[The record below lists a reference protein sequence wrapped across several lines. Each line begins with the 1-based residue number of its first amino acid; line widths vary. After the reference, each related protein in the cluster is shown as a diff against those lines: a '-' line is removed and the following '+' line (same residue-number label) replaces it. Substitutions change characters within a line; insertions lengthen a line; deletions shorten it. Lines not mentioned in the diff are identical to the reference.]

1 MMTLFFSFFIP
12 SCPNFA
18 ISFDGA
24 WRLMH
29 PQFGGFL
36 PGICRFGLQIRFR
49 HQTIAAAHSYYY
61 FRCYT
66 NALIKPI
73 ISLTGLQLPKSSER
87 M

>member
-1 MMTLFFSFFIP
+1 MTLFFSFFIP
-12 SCPNFA
+12 SCPNFV

-24 WRLMH
+24 WRLMP
-29 PQFGGFL
+29 PQFDGFL
-36 PGICRFGLQIRFR
+36 PGVSRFGVQIRFR
-49 HQTIAAAHSYYY
+49 LQTIAAAYSHYY
-61 FRCYT
+61 FKCYT